1 MKMSLAIGML
11 VQMLRLE
18 QELGKAHADGSPL
31 SAEVA
36 EVEVDMVKAVE
47 ESVGPKRQQR
57 RISQKIS
64 SLLLTCSASH

>member
-1 MKMSLAIGML
+1 MEMSLAIGML

-47 ESVGPKRQQR
+47 ESTDPKRQQR
-57 RISQKIS
+57 HASTQIS
-64 SLLLTCSASH
+64 SFLPMIVAGW